1 MMRTIA
7 WALGAL
13 FLAGVVHIVTVL
25 GVPRFAVNDPWR
37 EIGEIAGDGV
47 FSRLPRPAPGV
58 KTLPGLDPAMTHA
71 ACRFS
76 LDKGPMRIRAETTD
90 GYWSLSL
97 YDRRGLWVWGVDNR
111 ASEQKPIDILVADH
125 VQVAQLRESLPE
137 EFDDVVIVDWS
148 GREGF
153 AIYKVLVPIRSR
165 EAEIDAALATA
176 KCTPT
181 PLS

>member
-1 MMRTIA
+1 MMRTFA

-37 EIGEIAGDGV
+37 EIGGIVGDGA
-47 FSRLPRPAPGV
+47 FTRLPRPAPGV
-58 KTLPGLDPAMTHA
+58 KTRPGLDPAMTHA

-153 AIYKVLVPIRSR
+153 AIYKVLVPNRSR